1 MNMDDVGFPICYYLA
16 GGTAFAGGIDLS
28 TLPQAFCQHH
38 DMTLD
43 EVVGFWI
50 NMQDFHV
57 LILLKGTTE
66 SQAWS

>member
-1 MNMDDVGFPICYYLA
+1 
-16 GGTAFAGGIDLS
+16 
-28 TLPQAFCQHH
+28 
-38 DMTLD
+38 MTLD
-43 EVVGFWI
+43 EVVGFRI